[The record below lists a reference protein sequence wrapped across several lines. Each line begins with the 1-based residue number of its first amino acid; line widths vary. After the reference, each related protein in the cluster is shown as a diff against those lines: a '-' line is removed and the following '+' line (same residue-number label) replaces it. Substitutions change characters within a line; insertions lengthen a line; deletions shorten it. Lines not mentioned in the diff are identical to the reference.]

1 MNLSLQSLRDDV
13 PAGALRALA
22 QHWLDLYHQAG
33 NRVPRLRAVDPL
45 RFAAA
50 LQDTW
55 IIDAGDDGRF
65 RFRLC
70 GEALVEWYG
79 FSLRGRSFEEIL
91 SPASLAAT
99 VAQARDV
106 VGRPM
111 AIYHRMVAMIPDCS
125 RPAGFGRV
133 ALPLADGDGRIRH
146 LLGATCFDRPVING
160 RGSIATRPELER
172 RYDIPA
178 LASAA

>member
-1 MNLSLQSLRDDV
+1 M
-13 PAGALRALA
+13 
-22 QHWLDLYHQAG
+22 
-33 NRVPRLRAVDPL
+33 PRLRAVDPL
-45 RFAAA
+45 RFATA
-50 LQDTW
+50 LKDTW
-55 IIDAGDDGRF
+55 IVDAADDGHF

-70 GEALVEWYG
+70 GETLADWYG

-106 VGRPM
+106 VGRPL
-111 AIYHRMVAMIPDCS
+111 ALYHRMVALIPDCS
-125 RPAGFGRV
+125 QPASFSRV
-133 ALPLADGDGRIRH
+133 ALPLTDDDGRIRH
-146 LLGATCFDRPVING
+146 MLGATSFDTPVING